1 MLNDSEDETWL
12 TPIRKRR
19 VRESRSSDDVKS
31 LSLGSF
37 SISYLESQEPAASRV
52 NRKNK
57 KLSVAL
63 PDDGNSS
70 ESSGSS
76 NSECYA
82 SPEAEAVIHTVEQ
95 PQKPFEC
102 TNCGYQHVFEQYISP
117 IPKHLLETND
127 PPLESEEM
135 LLRQIIEEA
144 DFQKD
149 ISQLDD
155 GIARAELMLIA
166 MKRRRSE
173 IQASALAA
181 KGVVSPIR
189 RVPKEIIIEIVL
201 YALHHDSGTTLNVK
215 QGPWVYSQVCR
226 LWREEILSRRGIWS
240 NINIEMPKEEK
251 GCRHWPTVFD
261 TLIER
266 ADLGPTSSSLTIR
279 IKLQSEAVVAKELL
293 QVALSTCTYWRE
305 AALVLPR
312 SFLPRLKKLKGRIP
326 QLQSIDISH
335 TSHGLIDS
343 KCLVGVFQ
351 DAPELHRVKLM
362 AFRDAEEL
370 LFAWSRLTHFCDGQ
384 NFNYSPT
391 LLPRLGNLV
400 SLTIPAA
407 WAYGLDDSW
416 PTVLGAPTL
425 KLPYLR
431 KLDLSFQVNQRF
443 GFLVDPESL
452 VTFLDVPA
460 LEELLTP
467 IVLLPMVNSL
477 LQRSGCHLKNVALS
491 FSSSSSSLSLFKFEK
506 PNLTRFLEELVV
518 LEKLD
523 LSRLD
528 LGPKMTEF
536 FALLNGPSMPRLKM
550 LVIDRDVLAIKTTCM
565 VIMEMI
571 ERRSLESV
579 EFLQEN
585 TWNSLPSS
593 WYRKIRRRY
602 ARFEHFREK
611 GVRVWT
617 TPRVTA

>member
-1 MLNDSEDETWL
+1 MLNDSEDEMWL

-19 VRESRSSDDVKS
+19 VRESRSSDD
-31 LSLGSF
+31 
-37 SISYLESQEPAASRV
+37 EPAASRV
-52 NRKNK
+52 NRKK
-57 KLSVAL
+57 KKVSVPL
-63 PDDGNSS
+63 PDDGDSS
-70 ESSGSS
+70 DSSSSQFESS

-82 SPEAEAVIHTVEQ
+82 SPEAEEDIHTVEQ
-95 PQKPFEC
+95 AQKPFEC
-102 TNCGYQHVFEQYISP
+102 SNCGYQHVFEQYISP

-127 PPLESEEM
+127 PPLESEET

-173 IQASALAA
+173 IQASAIAA

-240 NINIEMPKEEK
+240 DISIEVPKEEK

-266 ADLGPTSSSLTIR
+266 ADPGPTNSSLTISIR
-279 IKLQSEAVVAKELL
+279 LQSDSILAKELL
-293 QVALSTCTYWRE
+293 HVALSTCTYWRE

-312 SFLPRLKKLKGRIP
+312 NLLPRLKKLKGRIP
-326 QLQSIDISH
+326 QLQSIDIAH

-343 KCLVGVFQ
+343 KCLVGVFH

-362 AFRDAEEL
+362 SFRDAEEL
-370 LFAWSRLTHFCDGQ
+370 LFSWSRLTNFCDGQ

-391 LLPRLGNLV
+391 LLPRLTNLV

-407 WAYGLDDSW
+407 WGYSLDDPW

-431 KLDLSFQVNQRF
+431 KLDLSFQANQRF
-443 GFLVDPESL
+443 GFLGDPESL

-467 IVLLPMVNSL
+467 IVLLPMVNNL
-477 LQRSGCHLKNVALS
+477 LQRSGCRLKSVSLS

-506 PNLTRFLEELVV
+506 PGNLTRFLEELVV

-523 LSRLD
+523 LSRLN

-536 FALLNGPSMPRLKM
+536 FALLNGASMPRLKM
-550 LVIDRDVLAIKTTCM
+550 LVIDRDVLAIKTACM

-571 ERRSLESV
+571 EKRSLESV

-585 TWNSLPSS
+585 IWSFLPSS

-602 ARFEHFREK
+602 ARFDRFREK
-611 GVRVWT
+611 GVRIWT